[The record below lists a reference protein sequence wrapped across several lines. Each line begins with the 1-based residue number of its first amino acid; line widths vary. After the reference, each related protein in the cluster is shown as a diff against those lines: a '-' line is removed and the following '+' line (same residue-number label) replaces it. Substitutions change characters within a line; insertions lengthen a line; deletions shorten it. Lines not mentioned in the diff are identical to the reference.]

1 MKRLVSNLPITQ
13 TILVPQGAEY
23 KAVCRGLSRVKPPI
37 PLVVPIPVSPKPVT
51 RYLERWQQAGHFLK
65 YPKPKVLLMGL
76 CGSLS
81 PHYAIGDIVLYQ
93 DCVYESNRFTPSS
106 PRLTSPPTP
115 LLQGEGSSTPPFPGR
130 EGGGMGPPLGM
141 GGMGGLGQPYAS
153 SIEPTPLSQACDSE
167 LTTLLHQKL
176 KERVSLVRALT
187 SDRIIFS
194 AQEKHHLGQ
203 LYSTQVVDMEGFAA
217 LEVLTQ
223 AGMAVAMV
231 RVISDDSHHNLPNLT
246 SALSPDGSL
255 KPLPLAFG
263 MMRQPIAATQLI
275 RGALQG
281 LRVLQEVT
289 TLLFSE

>member
-106 PRLTSPPTP
+106 PQLTSPPTP
-115 LLQGEGSSTPPFPGR
+115 LLRGEGSNTPPFPGR
-130 EGGGMGPPLGM
+130 EGGL
-141 GGMGGLGQPYAS
+141 GGLGQPYAS

-263 MMRQPIAATQLI
+263 MMRQPIAATHLI

>member
-93 DCVYESNRFTPSS
+93 DCVYEPNRFTPSS
-106 PRLTSPPTP
+106 PQLTSPPTP
-115 LLQGEGSSTPPFPGR
+115 LLQGEGSSTPPFPTR
-130 EGGGMGPPLGM
+130 EGGL
-141 GGMGGLGQPYAS
+141 GGLGQPYAS

-217 LEVLTQ
+217 LEVLSQ

-263 MMRQPIAATQLI
+263 MMRQPIAATHLI